1 MSKVIEDE
9 KLKMVGWYD
18 PSQLLDTA
26 KKLPFQLPSA
36 NLPTRDWE
44 WLTQNREKFS
54 IIQKS

>member
-26 KKLPFQLPSA
+26 KKNCHFNYRRQICRPEIG
-36 NLPTRDWE
+36 NG
-44 WLTQNREKFS
+44 
-54 IIQKS
+54 